1 MNNIFKLTLVLLL
14 VAGISTGCED
24 FLEPSVDQNLPTETV
39 VQSVDDLESLVL
51 GAHDDLN
58 RVDLYGRDY
67 YVSADVMADNGFS
80 NNNSGRFIPQT
91 QFNFTVNSGYADGVW
106 DVFYEAIASANVV
119 INNESVE
126 NSAQV
131 EYIKG
136 QAYAIRAFA
145 HMNLLLSF
153 GQQFI
158 SGGNPDFGIP
168 YVTTYNEGNLY
179 PARDPIATVWSN
191 IESDFAEA
199 ARLMDPALDAVDGNG
214 DLNPVY
220 MNYAA
225 VKGLQSRMYLYTGDF
240 DAAVTAADE
249 ALGGYAPAD
258 DDLADWATGSGPNS
272 LFEFAFTATDR
283 LGTDNIARILRDT
296 NYGDVEATQDLYD
309 SYDAADGR
317 LGLFSVVADTIRMN
331 GKYVDELGTDNVRVL
346 RLAEVYLNKAEAL
359 ARSGNAANE
368 AEAVTMINAMSSA
381 RGSATVYAPAG
392 TQAVID
398 AVLAERRLELA
409 FEGHRLY
416 DLLRHGKDIPY
427 VPSKNVNFITGS
439 DIPFGNGRLAL
450 PIPQGEMDANSNM
463 DQNPYYE

>member
-14 VAGISTGCED
+14 VAGISTGCDD

-39 VQSVDDLESLVL
+39 VQSVDDLRSLVL

-58 RVDLYGRDY
+58 RVQLYGRDY

-80 NNNSGRFIPQT
+80 NNNSGRFIQQS
-91 QFNFTVNSGYADGVW
+91 QFNFTVNSGYANGVW
-106 DVFYEAIASANVV
+106 DVFYEAVSSANVV

-126 NSAQV
+126 TTAQV

-158 SGGNPDFGIP
+158 TGGNADFGIP

-179 PARDPIATVWSN
+179 PARDPIATVWDN
-191 IESDFAEA
+191 IAADFAEA
-199 ARLMDPALDAVDGNG
+199 ARLMDPSMDSG
-214 DLNPVY
+214 NPVY
-220 MNYAA
+220 INYAA

-240 DAAVTAADE
+240 DAAIAAANE
-249 ALGGYAPAD
+249 ALGGYTPAD
-258 DDLADWATGSGPNS
+258 DGDVVAAWATGSGPNS
-272 LFEFAFTATDR
+272 LFELAFTSTDR

-309 SYDAADGR
+309 SYDGADTR

-331 GKYVDELGTDNVRVL
+331 GKYVDELGSDNVRVI

-359 ARSGNAANE
+359 ARRGSAADLTQ
-368 AEAVTMINAMSSA
+368 AVTMIQDMSTA
-381 RGSATVYAPAG
+381 RGSATLYTPVG
-392 TQAVID
+392 QQAVLD

-427 VPSKNVNFITGS
+427 VPSKNVNFITGD
-439 DIPFGNGRLAL
+439 DIPYGNGLLAL
-450 PIPQGEMDANSNM
+450 PIPQAEMDANSNM

>member
-1 MNNIFKLTLVLLL
+1 MKNIFKLTLVLLL
-14 VAGISTGCED
+14 VAGISTGCDD

-39 VQSVDDLESLVL
+39 IQSVDDLRSFVL

-58 RVDLYGRDY
+58 RVELYGRDF

-91 QFNFTVNSGYADGVW
+91 QFNFTVNSGYANGVW
-106 DVFYEAIASANVV
+106 DVFYEAISSANVV

-126 NSAQV
+126 TSAEV

-136 QAYAIRAFA
+136 QAYAIRAYA
-145 HMNLLLSF
+145 HMNLLLAF
-153 GQQFI
+153 GQQFV
-158 SGGNPDFGIP
+158 SGGNPDFGVP
-168 YVTTYNEGNLY
+168 YVSTYNEGDLY

-191 IESDFAEA
+191 ITDDLTQA
-199 ARLMDPALDAVDGNG
+199 ANLMDPALDDG
-214 DLNPVY
+214 NPVY

-225 VKGLQSRMYLYTGDF
+225 VKGLQSRVYLYTGDF
-240 DAAVTAADE
+240 GAAIDAADA
-249 ALGGYAPAD
+249 ALGSYTPAD

-272 LFEFAFTATDR
+272 LFELAFTATDR

-296 NYGDVEATQDLYD
+296 NYGDVEATQNLYD
-309 SYDAADGR
+309 SYDGADAR

-331 GKYVDELGTDNVRVL
+331 GKYVDELGTDNVRIL
-346 RLAEVYLNKAEAL
+346 RLAEVWLNKAEAL
-359 ARSGNAANE
+359 ARRGNAADLV
-368 AEAVTMINAMSSA
+368 EAVTMIQNMSTA
-381 RGSATVYAPAG
+381 RGSGTTYVAATQPD
-392 TQAVID
+392 VID

-427 VPSKNVNFITGS
+427 VPSKAVNFITGG
-439 DIPFGNGRLAL
+439 DITYGSGRLAL
-450 PIPQGEMDANSNM
+450 PIPQAEMDANSNM
-463 DQNPYYE
+463 EQNPYYE